1 MLPVVLV
8 PMQHNAGEQ
17 EKQSTATVTGS
28 SSHPPSDP
36 SEDVKL
42 SFTCKPDSVGLHL
55 EALVSECCSLVA
67 IL

>member
-36 SEDVKL
+36 SEDVNL
-42 SFTCKPDSVGLHL
+42 SFICKPDRIRLHI
-55 EALVSECCSLVA
+55 EALVSEYCSLVV